1 MSQPIASQAEG
12 LARVVRGPVVARGD
26 REYDAARTPWN
37 MHEQSPSLVLDAVDA
52 ADVAAAV
59 QFAAAHGLRVCAQ
72 ATGHSATGGLERTL
86 LVRTGALREAKVDAG
101 AARATV
107 GSGAHWRDLQPLAS
121 SEGLAG
127 LAGTAPHVSVT
138 GYTLGGGV
146 SWLGRRHGLCA
157 NRLQAADIV
166 TADGVSRRVDEQ
178 TDSDLL
184 WALRG
189 GGGNFGIVTRI
200 ELGLVEVPELYAGN
214 LVFPLP
220 RSEEILSAWREWVRG
235 VPREVTSLATV
246 LRVPDMPTVPEP
258 LRGAEIIV
266 VGACLCG
273 DARERED
280 TLAPLRA
287 LGPIMDTFAPM
298 RADGLGVVHN
308 DPEDPMPDTGGAA
321 VLCDV
326 TDATIERLMDVAGP
340 RSDSPLLF
348 VELRHLGGAV
358 REPEVP
364 GGACDRLEGE
374 FLLHALGVPAG
385 PRAAEIAP
393 AVDRVLDAVAP
404 DVAGRLPL
412 NFVQRAGLA
421 PQSFDPAALA
431 RLRAVKARVDPDGM
445 VVSSHQLG

>member
-1 MSQPIASQAEG
+1 M
-12 LARVVRGPVVARGD
+12 
-26 REYDAARTPWN
+26 
-37 MHEQSPSLVLDAVDA
+37 
-52 ADVAAAV
+52 
-59 QFAAAHGLRVCAQ
+59 
-72 ATGHSATGGLERTL
+72 
-86 LVRTGALREAKVDAG
+86 
-101 AARATV
+101 
-107 GSGAHWRDLQPLAS
+107 
-121 SEGLAG
+121 
-127 LAGTAPHVSVT
+127 
-138 GYTLGGGV
+138 
-146 SWLGRRHGLCA
+146 
-157 NRLQAADIV
+157 
-166 TADGVSRRVDEQ
+166 
-178 TDSDLL
+178 
-184 WALRG
+184 
-189 GGGNFGIVTRI
+189 
-200 ELGLVEVPELYAGN
+200 
-214 LVFPLP
+214 FPLV
-220 RSEEILSAWREWVRG
+220 RSEEILSAWREWVRD

-321 VLCDV
+321 VLGDV

-340 RSDSPLLF
+340 GSDSPLLF

-358 REPEVP
+358 REPELP

-393 AVDRVLDAVAP
+393 AVDRVLEAAAP
-404 DVAGRLPL
+404 DVTGRPPL
-412 NFVQRAGLA
+412 NFVMQAELA
-421 PQSFDPAALA
+421 PQSFAPEDLE

-445 VVSSHQLG
+445 IVSSHPLG